1 MTHIN
6 EQLVDL
12 PASHVYDRIRKTYF
26 GQPFG
31 SVLASFDPQTFLI
44 NAALPRFPHGPS
56 GEILVDDLLD
66 TLRTGIRARTTEQQ
80 RFEFLVRETTWL
92 HEICHFHDFA
102 CTSAGFITFAAEWN
116 LILSIYSGIK
126 ELKKQGW
133 VATNSLVDEHRKE
146 LRELFNLYCNVVV
159 NRIAVFGDLEFI
171 EVEPSNA
178 QYDVVWGQIPL
189 GATTV
194 QIPFFPAAVV
204 VDGRQQC
211 VLVPV
216 GFRAITECRAVLC
229 QWLTIRTFGQ
239 EYVTQY
245 QAMLGTQMEYRAVN
259 MLCTRVLKHNGSAL
273 QDGPWNTDELFRL
286 LSAVLARD
294 TATLSVPI
302 GRVLMEELKRVD
314 SITGRYQGTHTENI
328 QHMSN
333 VKVAWESAHHPEV
346 GGNWH
351 GYQMRDFALSC
362 FRSSLE
368 TYSKKPLADF

>member
-1 MTHIN
+1 MISLAHW
-6 EQLVDL
+6 
-12 PASHVYDRIRKTYF
+12 PASSRLR
-26 GQPFG
+26 
-31 SVLASFDPQTFLI
+31 
-44 NAALPRFPHGPS
+44 PS
-56 GEILVDDLLD
+56 GIEL
-66 TLRTGIRARTTEQQ
+66 
-80 RFEFLVRETTWL
+80 
-92 HEICHFHDFA
+92 
-102 CTSAGFITFAAEWN
+102 
-116 LILSIYSGIK
+116 LSIYSGIK

-333 VKVAWESAHHPEV
+333 VKVAWESAPP
-346 GGNWH
+346 
-351 GYQMRDFALSC
+351 S
-362 FRSSLE
+362 RSWW
-368 TYSKKPLADF
+368 